1 MLGWLDKTT
10 WIRAVLGWL
19 DTTTWIPH
27 AAGCARNKPDYSP
40 FSLVIHISLV
50 KKKILG
56 KKYYLLLHNTVHI
69 EEQKK
74 NSGKISKYL
83 ILWVRYT
90 ISGLAIYSRSNMP
103 MQLFFHLRLPLFNSK
118 KQHLH
123 AHRKMAI
130 KIFII

>member
-1 MLGWLDKTT
+1 
-10 WIRAVLGWL
+10 VLGWL
-19 DTTTWIPH
+19 DATTWIPH

-40 FSLVIHISLV
+40 FSLVIHINLV

-90 ISGLAIYSRSNMP
+90 ISGLAIYPGATCLCSC
-103 MQLFFHLRLPLFNSK
+103 FFICGFHCLIPKNSICMHTEK
-118 KQHLH
+118 WP
-123 AHRKMAI
+123 
-130 KIFII
+130 